1 MCKSK
6 RVFVIDDDQDILD
19 QARAILEAGGHEVL
33 TASSGQEGLAVLET
47 RVFDIILC
55 DMMMEDLGAGLSVC
69 REIKERGLK
78 IPIYLVSDIGNLSMQ
93 NFDVRAE
100 GFSGVLQKPFSANEL
115 MAFIK

>member
-6 RVFVIDDDQDILD
+6 CVLVVDDDQDILD

-33 TASSGQEGLAVLET
+33 TASSGQEGLAVLEART
-47 RVFDIILC
+47 PDIILC
-55 DMMMEDLGAGLSVC
+55 DMMMEDIAAGLSVC
-69 REIKERGLK
+69 REIKTRGLK

-100 GFSGVLQKPFSANEL
+100 GFSGVIQKPFSANEL